1 MTIYKLAIRNGGE
14 EFYSLK
20 EMRKRFKEDKELF
33 ELLREDG
40 YFFCTKEN
48 EASRTEYFVIPLQD
62 KEIKMEYRY
71 NERLYNGAYGN

>member
-1 MTIYKLAIRNGGE
+1 MAKLIKTVDSISFENSSGE
-14 EFYSLK
+14 YLDITYHIE
-20 EMRKRFKEDKELF
+20 
-33 ELLREDG
+33 G
-40 YFFCTKEN
+40 YVDINLETSGTFCIESEN